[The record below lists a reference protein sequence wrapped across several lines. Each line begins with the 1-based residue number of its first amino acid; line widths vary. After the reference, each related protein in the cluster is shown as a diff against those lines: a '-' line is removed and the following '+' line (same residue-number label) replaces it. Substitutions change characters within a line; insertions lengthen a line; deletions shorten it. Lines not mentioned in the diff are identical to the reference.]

1 VKKLLSIFV
10 IVFIFLGVISK
21 QGQSDSSFTLV
32 NGMVI
37 LKDPQNTY
45 DQDYLDFWK
54 NINILFSHDEGETTF
69 SGYGEATASAIFPDR
84 LETSTTSGNVNGVYY
99 PDTGII
105 SGDFQITVSKEYKK
119 EASAHVDGW
128 YGAAKREYSGKF
140 ETTIKPG
147 AKSIKINFVGPET
160 QTVTGKP
167 YGRDPDPGS
176 NFTSDWGVEIE
187 FQVSGNIPGP
197 QAPLISP
204 TPTGIGALED
214 SGAHFSDL
222 AGQVEVN
229 FPNPDGTYDEENWHF
244 AKLDQYLP
252 VDTHIK
258 ASEDSRSGAII
269 SFSDMSTFVL
279 KPGSEIILS
288 SPSAKDSEIK
298 LLVGNLWMNVKKMAK
313 DGSMQVEMSQ
323 AVAGIKGTTF
333 IVEETGTTS
342 TLKVIEGTV
351 NYTSNANGTSVLV
364 HTGEQASADMNGMS
378 EVTPFDVTQYKD
390 YGTIENGKTSPIWTI
405 LCVYYI
411 GAIILVVVLI
421 IILASRKKQR
431 PN

>member
-1 VKKLLSIFV
+1 MKKLISAFMLMV
-10 IVFIFLGVISK
+10 LCLGLVSRPVK
-21 QGQSDSSFTLV
+21 SAPSFTLL
-32 NGMVI
+32 NGVMTI
-37 LKDPQNTY
+37 KDPSSTY
-45 DQDYLDFWK
+45 TQDVLDFWK
-54 NINILFSHDEGETTF
+54 NINIVFTQDEGEQTY
-69 SGYGEATASAIFPDR
+69 SGYGEASASGFYQEMAQ
-84 LETSTTSGNVNGVYY
+84 TSTTSGNVNGVYY
-99 PDTGII
+99 PETGVI
-105 SGDFQITVSKEYKK
+105 SGDFQVTIFIEYKK
-119 EASAHVDGW
+119 EAAPHVAGW

-140 ETTIKPG
+140 EATVKPG
-147 AKSIKINFVGPET
+147 AKTIQINFVGPKT

-167 YGRDPDPGS
+167 YGRDPEPGS
-176 NFTSDWGVEIE
+176 NFTMNWGFDLE

-222 AGQVEVN
+222 SGQVEVN

-258 ASEDSRSGAII
+258 ASEDNRSGAIL

-333 IVEETGTTS
+333 ICEETGSSS

-351 NYTSNANGTSVLV
+351 TYTSNTTGDSVLV
-364 HTGEQASADMNGMS
+364 HSGEQATADSKGMS
-378 EVTPFDVTQYKD
+378 EVTAFDVSQYTN
-390 YGTIENGKTSPIWTI
+390 YGEIETAPPTSIWMI
-405 LCVYYI
+405 LGIYYTF
-411 GAIILVVVLI
+411 AVILVVILLI
-421 IILASRKKQR
+421 VILTRKKTAR
-431 PN
+431 R